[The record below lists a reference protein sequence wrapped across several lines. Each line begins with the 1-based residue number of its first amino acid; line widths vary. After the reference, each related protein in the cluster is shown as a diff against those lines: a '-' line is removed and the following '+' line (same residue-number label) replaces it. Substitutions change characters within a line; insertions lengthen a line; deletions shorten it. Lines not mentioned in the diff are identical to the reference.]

1 MLIQEYDNHHFIF
14 SSSFVFLFGGGGG
27 GIGENRR
34 TAVCRRNEN
43 NPTAQ
48 HRASVRC
55 GARAGDCTPRYSQAG
70 DGLVA
75 CCDAEVPGCVAVRF
89 SAEQDHC
96 DCVFPRKVDAA
107 MLAGHRAECAAAVEQ
122 WGRIADAAA
131 EEARGLQNG
140 GASASASPPAAGDDD
155 DGGGGVAAAGK
166 AADPDHSVKP
176 AVSKPV
182 APRPEMVP
190 VSIARLKHR
199 AKLRERMPMPP
210 AIGPVL
216 VRAYAAWWGG
226 ESIVTPREGSVLGE
240 GGEAIGGGTVFSR
253 SSASCARLPSS
264 RSFVRVFV
272 VKVKTGSPR
281 VPHPSHPLF
290 RTFTSCPLPEPVSNR
305 SDVDT
310 TQMTGSALNRFFPC
324 GERLVPCAWD
334 SRAPRPHRGRAA
346 AGGVPRGAGCAAAG
360 AAQARG

>member
-1 MLIQEYDNHHFIF
+1 M
-14 SSSFVFLFGGGGG
+14 
-27 GIGENRR
+27 
-34 TAVCRRNEN
+34 
-43 NPTAQ
+43 
-48 HRASVRC
+48 RC

-131 EEARGLQNG
+131 EEARGLKNG
-140 GASASASPPAAGDDD
+140 GASASASPPATGDDN

-226 ESIVTPREGSVLGE
+226 GVNCNPERRERVGRR
-240 GGEAIGGGTVFSR
+240 GGGNRWRDCFFALKCKLCSIAQLPFFSPCFCR
-253 SSASCARLPSS
+253 ES
-264 RSFVRVFV
+264 
-272 VKVKTGSPR
+272 
-281 VPHPSHPLF
+281 
-290 RTFTSCPLPEPVSNR
+290 E
-305 SDVDT
+305 
-310 TQMTGSALNRFFPC
+310 NRFSPPSTPIPPP
-324 GERLVPCAWD
+324 L
-334 SRAPRPHRGRAA
+334 
-346 AGGVPRGAGCAAAG
+346 
-360 AAQARG
+360 